1 MSGEREQRMTLTLL
15 SRAYCHLCDEM
26 LAALRPIADAHG
38 APIRVVDV
46 DANPGLEA
54 AYGDDVPVLFAGDPG
69 SGAELCR
76 HRLDAARVAA
86 AFAAPG
92 PAARRGRAGG

>member
-1 MSGEREQRMTLTLL
+1 
-15 SRAYCHLCDEM
+15 M

-38 APIRVVDV
+38 ASVRVVDV
-46 DANPGLEA
+46 DADPALEA

-76 HRLDAARVAA
+76 HRLDAARVDAA
-86 AFAAPG
+86 LAASG
-92 PAARRGRAGG
+92 APASRGRAGG

>member
-1 MSGEREQRMTLTLL
+1 MTLTLL

-38 APIRVVDV
+38 ASIHVVDV
-46 DANPGLEA
+46 DADPALEA

-69 SGAELCR
+69 DGRGALPSP
-76 HRLDAARVAA
+76 AR
-86 AFAAPG
+86 PG
-92 PAARRGRAGG
+92 ARRGGVRGARCGRR

>member
-1 MSGEREQRMTLTLL
+1 MANSLTLL
-15 SRAYCHLCDEM
+15 SRTYCHLCDEM

-38 APIRVVDV
+38 ASIRVVDV
-46 DANPGLEA
+46 DAHPALEA

-69 SGAELCR
+69 SGVELCR

-86 AFAAPG
+86 AFAASDA
-92 PAARRGRAGG
+92 PASRGRAGG